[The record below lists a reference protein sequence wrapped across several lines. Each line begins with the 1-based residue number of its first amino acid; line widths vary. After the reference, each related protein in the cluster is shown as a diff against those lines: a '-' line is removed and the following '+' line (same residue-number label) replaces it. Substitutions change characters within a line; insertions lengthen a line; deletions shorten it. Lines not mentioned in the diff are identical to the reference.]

1 MLTET
6 ASTISFY
13 GVNDLKDVLLLVRRN
28 GCSSLEKCRSQRVM
42 CYIRVGIALFH
53 LKILAS
59 TSILK
64 NSAPRDFSPYF
75 WNYN

>member
-13 GVNDLKDVLLLVRRN
+13 GVNDLKVVLLLVRRN
-28 GCSSLEKCRSQRVM
+28 GCSSLEKCRSQSVM

-53 LKILAS
+53 LKILPVL
-59 TSILK
+59 T
-64 NSAPRDFSPYF
+64 F
-75 WNYN
+75 